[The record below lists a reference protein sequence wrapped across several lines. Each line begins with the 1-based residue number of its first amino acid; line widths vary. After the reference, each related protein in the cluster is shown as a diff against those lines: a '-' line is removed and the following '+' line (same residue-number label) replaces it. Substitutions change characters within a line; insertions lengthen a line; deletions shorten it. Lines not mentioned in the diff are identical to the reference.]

1 MAPAYICCAV
11 SRVPA
16 PAVSSSL
23 NAKGGDS
30 LHELDV
36 PDRVRVCTACGTC
49 STSTGKHPKL
59 SMETVLPRIPDCL
72 RRHQRA
78 EMRVAFVSACNGC
91 KLKCEFTESRKSA
104 NRLRRC
110 NVARHHAHR
119 LRAATGTVAPPFY
132 RWSKIGRVARPRQ
145 YACNDRGGRN
155 PRSCKRPAPP
165 RDRSRPLSDRAPAC
179 ASTADPVSRWSKIG
193 RVARPRQ
200 YACNDRGGRNLEVR

>member
-1 MAPAYICCAV
+1 MAPACICCAV

-30 LHELDV
+30 LHKVDV
-36 PDRVRVCTACGTC
+36 ADRVRVCTACGTC

-91 KLKCEFTESRKSA
+91 KLKCEFTGSPKVGKLPAPSRHRSPTRSQTVRGSRHSPITSSRSCCEPMLVTMVQGQCYTRKSMVG
-104 NRLRRC
+104 N
-110 NVARHHAHR
+110 
-119 LRAATGTVAPPFY
+119 GQWP
-132 RWSKIGRVARPRQ
+132 S
-145 YACNDRGGRN
+145 
-155 PRSCKRPAPP
+155 
-165 RDRSRPLSDRAPAC
+165 
-179 ASTADPVSRWSKIG
+179 
-193 RVARPRQ
+193 
-200 YACNDRGGRNLEVR
+200 